1 MLGPA
6 PAAVLALLPSASC
19 PACIAAYAGV
29 LSAFGVGFLLK
40 EQVLAPLILA
50 SLVFA
55 VASVAWASR
64 RHRRAGPLVATLAG
78 AAAIITGRLLWSV
91 PSVLYGGMVLLI
103 GASLWSLWLSRPRT
117 KPLIQIRLERKEGRA

>member
-6 PAAVLALLPSASC
+6 PAAVLAVLPSASC

-29 LSAFGVGFLLK
+29 LSAFGVGFLLR

-64 RHRRAGPLVATLAG
+64 RHRRAGPLVATLVG

-91 PSVLYGGMVLLI
+91 PSVLYSGMVLLI

-117 KPLIQIRLERKEGRA
+117 RPLIQIRHERREERA